1 LDSRLLAPNFR
12 AGVYSSKI
20 IANQFVFNPR
30 EFSMPQRPKIAANM
44 LELIGY
50 TPLVRLNRIPEP
62 DSAEMIVKLE
72 SQNPM
77 DSVKDRIGWAMIE
90 AAERDGKIKPGETVL
105 IEPTSGNTGIA
116 VAFAAAIKGY
126 KLIVTMPESVTVERR
141 RVLAAFGAQVVLTPG
156 AEGMKGA
163 IKRAADIAEETPN
176 SFALSQF
183 DNPANPEIHRH
194 TTAEEIMEDTDGKL
208 DAFIAGVGT
217 GGTISAVGRVLK
229 ERIGSHV
236 RIIAVEPSSSPVLS
250 GGQPGPNKIQGIGA
264 GFVPRNYDAEVV
276 DEVIQVDYEAAIEM
290 ARRLAREE
298 GIFSGISSG
307 AITHAARDVAKSLG
321 AGKRTLSIICDFGE
335 RYLSHELFA
344 SE

>member
-1 LDSRLLAPNFR
+1 
-12 AGVYSSKI
+12 
-20 IANQFVFNPR
+20 
-30 EFSMPQRPKIAANM
+30 MPQRPKIASNM
-44 LELIGY
+44 LELVGY
-50 TPLVRLNRIPEP
+50 TPLVRLNRTPEP
-62 DSAEMIVKLE
+62 NSAEMIVKLE

-77 DSVKDRIGWAMIE
+77 DSVKDRIGAAMIE
-90 AAERDGKIKPGETVL
+90 AAERDGKVKPGETVL

-156 AEGMKGA
+156 TEGMKGA
-163 IKRAADIAEETPN
+163 LKRAADIAEETPN
-176 SFALSQF
+176 SFTLSQF
-183 DNPANPEIHRH
+183 DNPANPEIHRR

-236 RIIAVEPSSSPVLS
+236 RIVAVEPSSSPVLS
-250 GGQPGPNKIQGIGA
+250 GGAPGPNKIQGIGA

-298 GIFSGISSG
+298 GIFCGISSG
-307 AITHAARDVAKSLG
+307 AITWAARNVWLMRVVRSKP
-321 AGKRTLSIICDFGE
+321 
-335 RYLSHELFA
+335 LFPL
-344 SE
+344 